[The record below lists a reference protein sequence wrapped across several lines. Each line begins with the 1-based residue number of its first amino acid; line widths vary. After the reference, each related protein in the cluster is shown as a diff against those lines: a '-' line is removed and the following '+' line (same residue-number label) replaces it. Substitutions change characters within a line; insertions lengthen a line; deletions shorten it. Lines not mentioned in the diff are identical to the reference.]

1 MLENIPR
8 SSQSFT
14 ATKNYILTKD
24 QKLYSAYG
32 YRFQRSYRLGL
43 LSRRKANSRG
53 HSMYHHVMRKLTF
66 PYKNTATYQMSAFH
80 PGYLSNQ
87 LGRNIF
93 VLRKAGNVASR
104 LDATE
109 SEIRVNIRSEV
120 VLLRTRTCYIHL
132 LFSGLT
138 PS

>member
-1 MLENIPR
+1 
-8 SSQSFT
+8 
-14 ATKNYILTKD
+14 
-24 QKLYSAYG
+24 
-32 YRFQRSYRLGL
+32 
-43 LSRRKANSRG
+43 
-53 HSMYHHVMRKLTF
+53 
-66 PYKNTATYQMSAFH
+66 MSAFH

-120 VLLRTRTCYIHL
+120 VLLRIHAL
-132 LFSGLT
+132 VISTSFSQD
-138 PS
+138 